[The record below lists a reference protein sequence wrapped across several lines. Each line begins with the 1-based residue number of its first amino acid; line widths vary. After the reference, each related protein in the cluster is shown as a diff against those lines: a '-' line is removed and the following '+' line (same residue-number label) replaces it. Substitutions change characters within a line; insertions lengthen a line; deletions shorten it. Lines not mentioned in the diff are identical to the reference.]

1 VSRQERRGL
10 GTLVR
15 SVSTLPGYRISGLRQ
30 DLPAGL
36 ALTALLVPQGMAYAT
51 LAGLPPVTGL
61 YTTIACLTAYALV
74 GPSRILVLGPDSSVS
89 PLIFAALI
97 PLGAADDPET
107 AIALAGMLAVLVG
120 LMEVALGVGRFGFV
134 ASLLSK
140 PVQIGYL
147 NGLALVIIAGQLPT
161 LFGFSTDATSFGGE
175 VSAFVRGLDTADAD
189 ALLVGLGALAVLIG
203 ASFLPAWMPGVLVAV
218 VGATIVVSVFDL
230 AAQGVPV
237 VGELPQGLPGPAL
250 PWTDLSDVG
259 PLALAAAGIVLVSLA
274 DTIAVST
281 AFAARRGEHVDP
293 DREIVAVGLA
303 NVATG
308 FFRGFAISASSS
320 RTAVAEESGS
330 TSQVVGLLGAA
341 TIAVLL
347 VGAPGLLKDLPTSA
361 LAAVV
366 IVAAVRLVDLRTLR
380 RLARA
385 RPTSLVLSLVAT
397 LGVVFLGVLEGIIV
411 AVALSILFFF
421 RRYWWPEDE
430 LLGRV
435 PGMRGWHSVERF
447 PDAQTLPGVLL
458 YRFEAPLFFANA
470 RVFQER
476 VRDLVRAADPPLRYV
491 VLQCEAISD
500 IDVTAADVLA
510 ALHQELED
518 QGVELVFVELRDRLK
533 ELLASYGL
541 HGDVDAGPFY
551 RSMKQALEAITGQS
565 FEDLDLP

>member
-1 VSRQERRGL
+1 VTQEHGGRL

-15 SVSTLPGYRISGLRQ
+15 SVSTLPGYRLNSLRQ

-51 LAGLPPVTGL
+51 LAGLPAVTGL

-161 LFGFSTDATSFGGE
+161 LFGFSTDATSFAGE
-175 VSAFVRGLDTADAD
+175 VSAFFRGLDATNVD
-189 ALLVGLGALAVLIG
+189 ALLVGLGTLAVMIV
-203 ASFLPAWMPGVLVAV
+203 ASFLPPRVPGVLIAV
-218 VGATIVVSVFDL
+218 VGATVVVGVFDL
-230 AAQGVPV
+230 AAEGVPV
-237 VGELPQGLPGPAL
+237 VGELPQGLPRPAV
-250 PWTDLSDVG
+250 PWTDLGDVG
-259 PLALAAAGIVLVSLA
+259 PLTLAAVGIVLVSLA

-303 NVATG
+303 NVAAG
-308 FFRGFAISASSS
+308 LFRGFAVSASSS

-330 TSQVVGLLGAA
+330 TSQVVGLVGAV
-341 TIAVLL
+341 TIAALL
-347 VGAPGLLKDLPTSA
+347 VAAPDLLQNLPTSA

-366 IVAAVRLVDLRTLR
+366 IVAAFRLVDLRTLR

-385 RPTSLVLSLVAT
+385 RPTSLVLSLTAT
-397 LGVVFLGVLEGIIV
+397 LGVVVLGVLEGVIV

-421 RRYWWPEDE
+421 RRFWWPEDE
-430 LLGRV
+430 QLGRV
-435 PGMRGWHSVERF
+435 PGLRGWHSIERF

-470 RVFQER
+470 RVFEER
-476 VRDLVRAADPPLRYV
+476 VRDLVRASDPPVAYV

-518 QGVELVFVELRDRLK
+518 QGIELAFVELRDRLQ
-533 ELLASYGL
+533 ELLAGYHL
-541 HGDVDAGPFY
+541 HGDVDEGPFY
-551 RSMKQALEAITGQS
+551 RSVKQALEAITGED
-565 FEDLDLP
+565 FDDLDLP

>member
-1 VSRQERRGL
+1 L
-10 GTLVR
+10 AR
-15 SVSTLPGYRISGLRQ
+15 SVSTLPGYRLNSLRQ

-51 LAGLPPVTGL
+51 LAGLPAVTGL
-61 YTTIACLTAYALV
+61 YTTIACLTAYALI

-97 PLGAADDPET
+97 PLGAAEDPET

-120 LMEVALGVGRFGFV
+120 LMEVGLGAARFGFV

-161 LFGFSTDATSFGGE
+161 LFGFSTDATSFAGE
-175 VSAFVRGLDTADAD
+175 VSAFFGGLDGTDAE
-189 ALLVGLGALAVLIG
+189 ALLVGLGTLAVLVG
-203 ASFLPAWMPGVLVAV
+203 AWLLPARVPGVLIAV
-218 VGATIVVSVFDL
+218 VGATVVVGAFDL
-230 AAQGVPV
+230 AAKGVPV
-237 VGELPQGLPGPAL
+237 VGELPQGLPRPAL
-250 PWTDLSDVG
+250 PWTDIGDVG
-259 PLALAAAGIVLVSLA
+259 PLALAAVGIVLVSLA

-293 DREIVAVGLA
+293 DREIVAVGLG
-303 NVATG
+303 NLATG
-308 FFRGFAISASSS
+308 FFRGFAVSASSS

-330 TSQVVGLLGAA
+330 TSQVVGLVGAA
-341 TIAVLL
+341 AIALL
-347 VGAPGLLKDLPTSA
+347 LIAAPGLLQDLPTSA

-366 IVAAVRLVDLRTLR
+366 IVAAMRLVDLRTLR

-385 RPTSLVLSLVAT
+385 RPTSLVLSLAAT
-397 LGVVFLGVLEGIIV
+397 LGVVFLGVLEGVIV

-421 RRYWWPEDE
+421 RRFWWPEDE
-430 LLGRV
+430 QLGRV
-435 PGMRGWHSVERF
+435 PGLRGWHSIERF

-470 RVFQER
+470 RVLQER
-476 VRDLVRAADPPLRYV
+476 IRDLVRAADPPVRYV

-510 ALHQELED
+510 ALHQELDE
-518 QGVELVFVELRDRLK
+518 QGIELVFAELRDRLQ
-533 ELLASYGL
+533 ELLASYHL
-541 HGDVDAGPFY
+541 HGDVDEGPFY
-551 RSMKQALEAITGQS
+551 RSVKQALEAITGQS
-565 FEDLDLP
+565 FDDLDLS

>member
-1 VSRQERRGL
+1 L
-10 GTLVR
+10 AR
-15 SVSTLPGYRISGLRQ
+15 SVSTLPGYRLNSLRQ

-51 LAGLPPVTGL
+51 LAGLPAVTGL

-97 PLGAADDPET
+97 PLGAAEDPET

-120 LMEVALGVGRFGFV
+120 LMEVGLGAARFGFV

-161 LFGFSTDATSFGGE
+161 LFGFSTDATSFAGE
-175 VSAFVRGLDTADAD
+175 VSAFFGGLDGTDAE
-189 ALLVGLGALAVLIG
+189 ALLVGLGTLAVLVG
-203 ASFLPAWMPGVLVAV
+203 ASFLPARVPGVLIAV
-218 VGATIVVSVFDL
+218 VGATVVVGAFDL
-230 AAQGVPV
+230 AAKGVPV
-237 VGELPQGLPGPAL
+237 VGELPQGLPRPAL
-250 PWTDLSDVG
+250 PWTDIGDVG
-259 PLALAAAGIVLVSLA
+259 PLALAAVGIVLVSLA

-303 NVATG
+303 NVAAG
-308 FFRGFAISASSS
+308 FFRGFAVSASSS
-320 RTAVAEESGS
+320 RTAVADESGS
-330 TSQVVGLLGAA
+330 TSQVVGLVGAA
-341 TIAVLL
+341 TIALLL
-347 VGAPGLLKDLPTSA
+347 VAGPGLLRNLPTSA

-366 IVAAVRLVDLRTLR
+366 IVAAFRLVDLRTLR

-385 RPTSLVLSLVAT
+385 RPTSLALSLAAT
-397 LGVVFLGVLEGIIV
+397 LGVVALGVLEGVIV

-421 RRYWWPEDE
+421 RRFWWPEDE
-430 LLGRV
+430 QLGRV
-435 PGMRGWHSVERF
+435 PGLRGWHSIERF

-470 RVFQER
+470 RVFEER
-476 VRDLVRAADPPLRYV
+476 VRDLVRAADPPVEHV
-491 VLQCEAISD
+491 VLQCEAITD

-510 ALHQELED
+510 ELHRELED
-518 QGVELVFVELRDRLK
+518 QGIELAFVELRDRLQ
-533 ELLASYGL
+533 ELLAGYHL
-541 HGDVDAGPFY
+541 HGDVDEGPFY
-551 RSMKQALEAITGQS
+551 RSVKEALEATTGRR
-565 FEDLDLP
+565 FKDLGLDDGPA